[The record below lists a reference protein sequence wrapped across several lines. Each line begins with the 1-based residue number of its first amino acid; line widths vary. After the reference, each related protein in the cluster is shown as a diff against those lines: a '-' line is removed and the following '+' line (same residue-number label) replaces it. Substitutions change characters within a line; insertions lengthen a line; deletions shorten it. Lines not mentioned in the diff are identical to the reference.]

1 MDFSVI
7 VENLPFF
14 MKGLKVTL
22 ELTLWTLVG
31 GLILGT
37 PLALARD
44 ARATLPRYL
53 SIGLIEIIRG
63 SPILMLIF
71 WVYFLLP
78 RVTNSAID
86 AYTAG
91 LVALI
96 VFNAAYS
103 AEIIR
108 AGIQS
113 VDHGNLEAGR
123 ASGLNWLQIVG
134 HIVLPQAFS
143 NMKPALMSQVVM
155 VYKTT
160 SLVFIIGVIDLFR
173 AATIVNNREFKSFEI
188 YIFVA
193 LVYLI
198 PSTIVSRWSR
208 AMEMRRANRV
218 GLARA
223 LKYEG

>member
-7 VENLPFF
+7 VNNLPFF
-14 MKGLKVTL
+14 MKGLGVTL
-22 ELTLWTLVG
+22 ELTALTLLG

-37 PLALARD
+37 PLAVARSAQ
-44 ARATLPRYL
+44 ARIPRY
-53 SIGLIEIIRG
+53 IAIVIIEIVRG

-78 RVTNSAID
+78 RVIGTSIG

-91 LVALI
+91 LVAL
-96 VFNAAYS
+96 VTFNAAYS

-113 VDHGNLEAGR
+113 VDRGNIEAGR
-123 ASGLNWLQIVG
+123 ATGLTWYQIVRY
-134 HIVLPQAFS
+134 IILPQAFS
-143 NMKPALMSQVVM
+143 NMKPALMSQAVM

-160 SLVFIIGVIDLFR
+160 SLIFVIGVVDFFR

-188 YIFVA
+188 FTFVA
-193 LVYLI
+193 LVYFI
-198 PSTIVSRWSR
+198 PCTIISRWSR
-208 AMEMRRANRV
+208 GMEMRRAHRV
-218 GLARA
+218 PIADRA
-223 LKYEG
+223 